1 MIVLGVDAG
10 ITTGLA
16 IVSGDD
22 QRVLHHSS
30 SQPEALEMTLILLER
45 TVDEVVV
52 ERSLPYK
59 RSRLGRDLTLV
70 HHLIERSCPE
80 AHWIDASEWKNTEV
94 RLSPV
99 PRGVSTHEKDA
110 IRIARWYLLRF
121 DSVPVET

>member
-10 ITTGLA
+10 VMTGLA

-22 QRVLHHSS
+22 QRVLHHSTCDV
-30 SQPEALEMTLILLER
+30 ETLQFQLTLLER

-59 RSRLGRDLTLV
+59 RSKLGRELHLVHTLV
-70 HHLIERSCPE
+70 ERACPE
-80 AHWIDASEWKNTEV
+80 AFWIDASQWKNTEAKYA
-94 RLSPV
+94 PV
-99 PRGVSTHEKDA
+99 PRGISAHEKDA

-121 DSVPVET
+121 DSVPVPT